1 METIDKVCDFDYS
14 APDFFTKFVVDR
26 HKWVAKPCTEFAATY
41 LTHGLLLFL
50 SIISIFHVSRS
61 FRIPSESVRIVI
73 ACRLFVIF
81 STTTIMFI
89 YVILGIFS
97 SVTLP
102 TLLLTEYGM
111 VAFTWFV
118 YAGIWIMAIEKN
130 KLFGWNDIH
139 CFGIEFIVFL
149 QFLNVLL
156 QIYEKY
162 KYRSLRA
169 DPDFE
174 SLLDDN
180 DDPMQLPEDADEGA
194 GIFSSIFFCW
204 VNRLIMKGFR
214 GGLRNVD
221 SLFRVP
227 PSMRVEKIENDFF
240 GNAPNEQIDQQE
252 FSLSI
257 GLLRTFGLSYFSLG
271 ILRFLADTF
280 NFSGPILLHLLV
292 TTIQSGDTENMG
304 FVYASLML
312 LFAFLSAVCD
322 FNFNFYLNKIALKV
336 RAATLVAIYDK
347 LLCTCEFQRSSI
359 GTGQLLNYFSTD
371 LDRIV
376 SFVTSFHAFWSMPF
390 VLCVSL
396 YLLYREVGW
405 AFLAGLL
412 CAILMVPLNKII
424 ATQIGKMSI
433 LLMHFKDERLK
444 LVTEVIRSI
453 RTVKVSNWE
462 AYFEARINEIRKQ
475 ELKYLKWRKYLDA
488 ICVYLWAS
496 TPLII
501 IIAILT
507 TYTLI
512 MEQKLSPAK
521 VFTTLALINLF
532 NCSVQ
537 SYPWVVNSLIEAFVS
552 KKRIDKFL
560 KLAQILPAHLYSL
573 TDSPEQ
579 LLTLENADFRW
590 SDNGFSVGTISVTGN
605 KGMIIGVGGGVAA
618 GKSTLL
624 MGILGEAIAPQD
636 NERSVLGVP
645 LKTTIRIRQTTVHE
659 GFGYVGHDSWVQ
671 RGTIRDN
678 ILCGSRMNADFYR
691 QVLDA
696 TALSRDIEKMPGG
709 DQYVISDDGTTIS
722 GGQRAR
728 LALARCLY
736 HENDVVLLDDP
747 FAALDRKVGRYIWKH
762 AIEKLMKDR
771 GRLVILASHDS
782 ELIRQTDV
790 LIRLDNHGRVVSN
803 IGKTS
808 DVFQHPRH
816 IPRADLAD
824 IADSEIVGPSQL
836 STSGSGKLKAG
847 DQSLVSES
855 SLASSFQLVD
865 SVENVPEVN
874 VEQSET
880 GTVRIDVYWSYLRAV
895 GFALSGAVIFALISM
910 QTSKNLSDVWL
921 SNWTKNATQMNGS
934 ESFTKIFFTNPQP
947 VSPFVDDADR
957 EQTRYYLTVL
967 LALFAF
973 NSCFT
978 LLRAF
983 LFAYGGVVAA
993 KNMHQSLL
1001 SRVLTST
1008 VSWWDSTPFGRVV
1021 NRLCADVYMVD
1032 DSLPFQ
1038 LNIVLA
1044 TAVNLAGALIL
1055 SVVALPFLLF
1065 VVILLFIIYYFIQRY
1080 YRFTTCEVKRIT
1092 SITLSPLH
1100 GLIIDTIN
1108 GLVTIKAFRFQSRFM
1123 EKLRVLLE
1131 NNLNAQYTN
1140 IAASSWLSVRLQLL
1154 GILMVTAVSFTAVIQ
1169 SKFFHVESGLVGL
1182 AVAYALSLTGLLNNI
1197 LSSFI
1202 ETEKELISVE
1212 RIADYIQ
1219 NIPKEESTQEAEQ
1232 FDRFL
1237 YCRTIK
1243 GQIDFASVSLR
1254 YSANMPLALSNVS
1267 FHIDPGQRV
1276 AIIGR
1281 TGAGKSS
1288 LFQALL
1294 RAHPLETGKI
1304 FVDQTI
1310 DISNIDPHAARSLF
1324 GVVSQTPFLFSGT
1337 IRDNLRMNND
1347 VSDDEINHIVEQA
1360 GLTTWLERAGGLDAQ
1375 VEAVG
1380 ANFSYGEKQIL
1391 CICRLILSR
1400 PQIVLIDEASAHMDD
1415 ETHIVVNQLIRSIL
1429 STATVLSI
1437 VHRTVGLEDFDWIIE
1452 MANGTIVKQGTPE
1465 LFDCQPR
1472 RPRFTNLSVQMCL
1485 RPSQLAQ
1492 AKRATRPAVVYLAHD
1507 QIVWVD
1513 EEGVGWE
1520 HRVYGDTHVVTN
1532 TRGERWEA
1540 MNSFFKL
1547 NQNYKREAAGLE
1559 TKSQARVTTLR
1570 QPTDME
1576 FGREKK
1582 WDVSF
1587 SEPSSF
1593 TTTAATLMPNA
1604 SDHP

>member
-1 METIDKVCDFDYS
+1 METLAKVCDFDYS

-26 HKWVAKPCTEFAATY
+26 HKWVVKPCTEFATTY

-61 FRIPSESVRIVI
+61 FRIPSESIRIVI
-73 ACRLFVIF
+73 SCRLFVIL

-97 SVTLP
+97 SITLP

-118 YAGIWIMAIEKN
+118 YAAIWILAIEKN
-130 KLFGWNDIH
+130 NWPYKCTSLIFGSNLAALSLLLLIYQRVQAFGWDDVH
-139 CFGIEFIVFL
+139 CFGIGFIVVL

-156 QIYEKY
+156 QFYEKY
-162 KYRSLRA
+162 KFRSLRA

-174 SLLDDN
+174 SLIDDN

-214 GGLRNVD
+214 GELRNVD

-257 GLLRTFGLSYFSLG
+257 GLLRTFGWSYFSLG
-271 ILRFLADTF
+271 ILRLLADTF

-292 TTIQSGDTENMG
+292 TTIQNGDKENMG

-433 LLMHFKDERLK
+433 SLMHFKDERLK

-462 AYFEARINEIRKQ
+462 AYFETRINEIRKQ

-507 TYTLI
+507 TYTVI

-579 LLTLENADFRW
+579 LLTLDNADFRW
-590 SDNGFSVGTISVTGN
+590 SDSGFSVGTISVTGN

-736 HENDVVLLDDP
+736 HENDIVLLDDP

-762 AIEKLMKDR
+762 AIEKLMRDR

-790 LIRLDNHGRVVSN
+790 LIRLDNHGRVSS

-824 IADSEIVGPSQL
+824 IADSEIAGPSKL

-847 DQSLVSES
+847 DQSMVSES

-895 GFALSGAVIFALISM
+895 GFALSGAVIFALLSM

-921 SNWTKNATQMNGS
+921 SKWTKNATQTNES
-934 ESFTKIFFTNPQP
+934 ESFTKIFFANPQSA
-947 VSPFVDDADR
+947 SPFVDDADR
-957 EQTRYYLTVL
+957 EQTRYYLTVFVA
-967 LALFAF
+967 LAAC
-973 NSCFT
+973 NTCFT

-1055 SVVALPFLLF
+1055 SVVALPFLLL
-1065 VVILLFIIYYFIQRY
+1065 VVILLFRY

-1123 EKLRVLLE
+1123 EKLRILLE

-1232 FDRFL
+1232 VDRFL

-1310 DISNIDPHAARSLF
+1310 DLGSNIDPHAARSLF

-1347 VSDDEINHIVEQA
+1347 VSDHEINHIVEQA

-1375 VEAVG
+1375 VEAAG

-1415 ETHIVVNQLIRSIL
+1415 ETHIVVNQLIRSVL

-1452 MANGTIVKQGTPE
+1452 MANGTIVKQGSPE

-1472 RPRFTNLSVQMCL
+1472 RPRFTNLSGSS
-1485 RPSQLAQ
+1485 R
-1492 AKRATRPAVVYLAHD
+1492 
-1507 QIVWVD
+1507 
-1513 EEGVGWE
+1513 
-1520 HRVYGDTHVVTN
+1520 
-1532 TRGERWEA
+1532 
-1540 MNSFFKL
+1540 
-1547 NQNYKREAAGLE
+1547 NY
-1559 TKSQARVTTLR
+1559 
-1570 QPTDME
+1570 
-1576 FGREKK
+1576 
-1582 WDVSF
+1582 
-1587 SEPSSF
+1587 
-1593 TTTAATLMPNA
+1593 
-1604 SDHP
+1604 